1 MNDQPFFRIDWVID
15 NLDVLAQATIEHI
28 VLTLIAVIGGIA
40 IAFPVTIFIQR
51 RRRLIGPVLGF
62 TGILYAIPSL
72 ALFAVLIPFTGIG
85 LLTAEIALISYTL
98 LILIRNGV
106 AGLDG
111 VDPDV
116 LEASTG
122 MGLSRRQRLWR
133 VELPLATPVIM
144 AGLRIAV
151 VTTIGLVA
159 VTALIG
165 QGGLGF
171 VIIVLGIRRQ
181 FETAIVV
188 GVLLSILLAV
198 LADRG
203 LVLLERALT
212 PWTRARSAA
221 GPTSAPEP
229 PVAGSPVGAG

>member
-1 MNDQPFFRIDWVID
+1 MTDQPFFRIDWVVD
-15 NLDVLAQATIEHI
+15 NLDVLAQAVGEHI
-28 VLTLIAVIGGIA
+28 VLTLLAMLGGIA
-40 IAFPVTIFIQR
+40 VAIPVTLLIHR

-72 ALFAVLIPFTGIG
+72 ALFAFLIPVTGFG

-111 VDPDV
+111 VEPEIV
-116 LEASTG
+116 EAATG
-122 MGLSRRQRLWR
+122 MGHTGLQRLWR
-133 VELPLATPVIM
+133 VELPLALPVIM
-144 AGLRIAV
+144 AGIRVAT

-171 VIIVLGIRRQ
+171 VIITLGIRRS

-188 GVLLSILLAV
+188 GVILSVLLAV
-198 LADRG
+198 AADRG
-203 LVLLERALT
+203 LLVLERALT
-212 PWTRARSAA
+212 PWARPASE
-221 GPTSAPEP
+221 G
-229 PVAGSPVGAG
+229 

>member
-1 MNDQPFFRIDWVID
+1 MTNEQPFFRIDWIID
-15 NLDVLAQATIEHI
+15 NADVLALATLEHV
-28 VLTLIAVIGGIA
+28 VLTLIAMAGGIL
-40 IAFPVTIFIQR
+40 IAFPVTILVHR

-98 LILIRNGV
+98 LILIRNGL

-111 VDPDV
+111 VEPEV
-116 LEASTG
+116 VEAATG
-122 MGLSRRQRLWR
+122 LGHTRRQRLWR
-133 VELPLATPVIM
+133 VEVPLATPVIM
-144 AGLRIAV
+144 AGVRVAT

-171 VIIVLGIRRQ
+171 VIITLGIRRS

-188 GVLLSILLAV
+188 GVLLSVLLAV
-198 LADRG
+198 VADRG

-212 PWTRARSAA
+212 PWARQRADVR
-221 GPTSAPEP
+221 
-229 PVAGSPVGAG
+229 

>member
-1 MNDQPFFRIDWVID
+1 MTEEQPFFRIDWVVD
-15 NLDVLAQATIEHI
+15 NADVLAQATLEH
-28 VLTLIAVIGGIA
+28 VALTLIAMAGGIL
-40 IAFPVTIFIQR
+40 IAFPVTIYIQR

-72 ALFAVLIPFTGIG
+72 ALFAVLVPYFGLS

-111 VDPDV
+111 VEPDV
-116 LEASTG
+116 LEAATG
-122 MGLSRRQRLWR
+122 LGHSRRQRLWR
-133 VELPLATPVIM
+133 VELPLAVPVIM
-144 AGLRIAV
+144 AGVRVAT

-171 VIIVLGIRRQ
+171 VIITLGIRRA

-188 GVLLSILLAV
+188 GVVLSVLLAF

-203 LVLLERALT
+203 LVLVERALT
-212 PWTRARSAA
+212 PWARQRA
-221 GPTSAPEP
+221 GTS
-229 PVAGSPVGAG
+229 

>member
-1 MNDQPFFRIDWVID
+1 VTEQPFFRLEWIVD
-15 NLDVLAQATIEHI
+15 NLDVLALAVGEHV
-28 VLTLIAVIGGIA
+28 VLTTIA
-40 IAFPVTIFIQR
+40 ILGGLAIAAPVTLLIHR

-62 TGILYAIPSL
+62 TGILYAVPSL
-72 ALFAVLIPFTGIG
+72 ALFAFLIPVTGLS

-98 LILIRNGV
+98 LILIRNGL

-111 VDPDV
+111 VEPDV
-116 LEASTG
+116 VEAATG
-122 MGLSRRQRLWR
+122 LGHSERQRLWR

-144 AGLRIAV
+144 AGLRVAT

-171 VIIVLGIRRQ
+171 VIITLGIRRQ
-181 FETAIVV
+181 FETAILV
-188 GVLLSILLAV
+188 GVVLSVLLAV

-212 PWTRARSAA
+212 PWARHRS
-221 GPTSAPEP
+221 GT
-229 PVAGSPVGAG
+229 G

>member
-1 MNDQPFFRIDWVID
+1 M
-15 NLDVLAQATIEHI
+15 
-28 VLTLIAVIGGIA
+28 
-40 IAFPVTIFIQR
+40 
-51 RRRLIGPVLGF
+51 
-62 TGILYAIPSL
+62 
-72 ALFAVLIPFTGIG
+72 IPFTGIG

-111 VDPDV
+111 VEPDV
-116 LEASTG
+116 VEAATG
-122 MGLSRRQRLWR
+122 MGFSRRQRLWR
-133 VELPLATPVIM
+133 VEIPLATPVM
-144 AGLRIAV
+144 FAGLRIAV

-171 VIIVLGIRRQ
+171 VIITLGIRRA
-181 FETAIVV
+181 FETAILAGV
-188 GVLLSILLAV
+188 GLSVLLAV

-212 PWTRARSAA
+212 PWARPRAQAS
-221 GPTSAPEP
+221 
-229 PVAGSPVGAG
+229 